1 MQKVLE
7 QFSEQQSEFY
17 TSRHPF
23 TKVGGVFGEIKPKK
37 TEGCWV
43 KPGKSRKSF
52 VGNFDSV
59 LSFHSFARVFNMEV
73 KERIQQKAHEL
84 FMKFGI
90 RSVSMDDIAN
100 QIGVSKKTI
109 YQFFADKDALVGDII
124 QEEVVRMEQ
133 ECVYCSVNAR
143 DAVDEIFLT
152 IEIILEQFKS
162 FNPTLV
168 FDLRKFHHQA
178 YQKIEA
184 HKREYLLGLIIRNLE
199 RGVEEGIYREDIKIP
214 VIARFRLESMMLA
227 FDTEL
232 FPPKQFDLADI
243 TRELIELFVY
253 GVANEKGY
261 QLIEKYKRDLQ
272 QKLNTHANK

>member
-1 MQKVLE
+1 
-7 QFSEQQSEFY
+7 
-17 TSRHPF
+17 
-23 TKVGGVFGEIKPKK
+23 
-37 TEGCWV
+37 
-43 KPGKSRKSF
+43 
-52 VGNFDSV
+52 
-59 LSFHSFARVFNMEV
+59 MEV

>member
-1 MQKVLE
+1 
-7 QFSEQQSEFY
+7 
-17 TSRHPF
+17 
-23 TKVGGVFGEIKPKK
+23 
-37 TEGCWV
+37 
-43 KPGKSRKSF
+43 
-52 VGNFDSV
+52 
-59 LSFHSFARVFNMEV
+59 MEV

-109 YQFFADKDALVGDII
+109 YQFFADKDALVGEII